1 LADAVFDLVWQE
13 AGFMRRSS
21 DGVAG
26 DIRSKF
32 ISQEKIGYLRKSLGN
47 PLQKR
52 LAMVLI

>member
-1 LADAVFDLVWQE
+1 MADAVFDLVWQE